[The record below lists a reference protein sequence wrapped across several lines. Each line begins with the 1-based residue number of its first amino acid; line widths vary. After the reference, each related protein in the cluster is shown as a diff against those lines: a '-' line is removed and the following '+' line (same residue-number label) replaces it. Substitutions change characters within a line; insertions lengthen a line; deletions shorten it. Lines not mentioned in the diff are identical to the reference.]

1 MSKLKLM
8 GRFSALESDVP
19 ESTVSAAEDIPQDVL
34 ETAVDTEVDG
44 TDTVEGHAVETQEAE
59 SEVENTDDDIE
70 DLQETSEALESYLDI
85 IQDARMSRR
94 GLTKGEAHIL
104 YVGIDNSVRRVG
116 LEVGDIAGSVSV
128 ESFDGGRDSL
138 GRCASLENAIWD
150 ALKQFWEKIKEQV
163 NKLVKYVRDWY
174 LKHLDGTARLKKK
187 AEKLKEKASNTNG
200 TAKEKKV
207 NVSVHRQLCG
217 AGKAAP
223 TSGDIVTGLKDLGNM
238 VKDLSTKLVSSGLD
252 TLLDT
257 FEKTA
262 DEAMDKT
269 DAYLDTGTIETSIGT
284 LKSTL
289 NKAFTASS
297 GNASAASTLKA
308 TLGLT
313 SGVVHASDILPGMK
327 VAYYVEPEL
336 VASSTQKPSGVP
348 AKAAADDHLKFIEK
362 LKETAEK
369 SKISFRYTTKSIPE
383 IDSSKEYKTLE
394 TGEAGEI
401 CGAVVSMCEDI
412 LSHKQSYSKYES
424 ATKKFLSK
432 MDTIYKKTPKVD
444 ADATHADIQRHNMK
458 VARIV
463 GGAGAALIRSTSAS
477 ITNISSYGTQV
488 GRAALVYVQASLSQ
502 YKD

>member
-44 TDTVEGHAVETQEAE
+44 TDTVEGHAVEAQEAE
-59 SEVENTDDDIE
+59 GEVEKTDDDIE
-70 DLQETSEALESYLDI
+70 DLQETSEALESYLGI
-85 IQDARMSRR
+85 IQDARMCRR

-104 YVGIDNSVRRVG
+104 YVGIDNAVRRVG
-116 LEVGDIAGSVSV
+116 LNVGDIAGNVSV

-200 TAKEKKV
+200 TAKEKKI
-207 NVSVHRQLCG
+207 SIGVHRQLCG
-217 AGKAAP
+217 AGKVAGTAA
-223 TSGDIVTGLKDLGNM
+223 TIVAGLKEVGGI
-238 VKDLSTKLVSSGLD
+238 VKDYSTKFVSNGFDTTLD
-252 TLLDT
+252 N

-262 DEAMDKT
+262 DDAMDNT
-269 DAYLDTGTIETSIGT
+269 TAYFNTGTVKTVIDT
-284 LKSTL
+284 LEVTL
-289 NKAFTASS
+289 NKTF
-297 GNASAASTLKA
+297 NASGSGSNDKVANDLKA

-313 SGVVHASDILPGMK
+313 TGVVHASDMLPGMK
-327 VAYYVEPEL
+327 VAYYVTP
-336 VASSTQKPSGVP
+336 ATGTAQNAAPANSG
-348 AKAAADDHLKFIEK
+348 AAATHLTYIEK

-369 SKISFRYTTKSIPE
+369 SKISFRFTTKSIPE

-394 TGEAGEI
+394 TSEAGDI
-401 CGAVVSMCEDI
+401 CTAVISMCEDI

-444 ADATHADIQRHNMK
+444 AGSGNADIQRHNMK

-463 GGAGAALIRSTSAS
+463 GGAGAALIRSASAT
-477 ITNISSYGTQV
+477 ITNTSSFGTQL
-488 GRAALVYVQASLSQ
+488 GRAALVYVQASLAQ